1 MPPKTVCPISR
12 QQFTDH
18 AKPLEIVIN
27 GESMKVPVKEFST
40 GSLGWYLNKKMDVK
54 VGDATVSVQ
63 IGLNMT
69 IVGSKDL
76 KPKEPKPGEAAHA
89 SHEGHHEGHPEGHH
103 ETHTPPHP
111 G

>member
-12 QQFTDH
+12 PDFTEH
-18 AKPLEIVIN
+18 AKPLEIIIN
-27 GESMKVPVKEFST
+27 GETMHVPVKEFST

-54 VGDATVSVQ
+54 VAGKAVSVQ

-76 KPKEPKPGEAAHA
+76 PKPAGEAPAHHA
-89 SHEGHHEGHPEGHH
+89 PH
-103 ETHTPPHP
+103 ETHAPADP

>member
-12 QQFTDH
+12 PQFTAD

-27 GESMKVPVKEFST
+27 GESMKIPVKEFST

-54 VGDATVSVQ
+54 VGNATVSVQ

-76 KPKEPKPGEAAHA
+76 PKPAEAPHAHHA
-89 SHEGHHEGHPEGHH
+89 PAEAHS
-103 ETHTPPHP
+103 TPPHP

>member
-12 QQFTDH
+12 QQFTAD

-27 GESMKVPVKEFST
+27 GESMKIPVKEFST

-54 VGDATVSVQ
+54 VGNATVSVQ

-76 KPKEPKPGEAAHA
+76 PKPAEPAHA
-89 SHEGHHEGHPEGHH
+89 HHAPAEAHSP
-103 ETHTPPHP
+103 PPHP